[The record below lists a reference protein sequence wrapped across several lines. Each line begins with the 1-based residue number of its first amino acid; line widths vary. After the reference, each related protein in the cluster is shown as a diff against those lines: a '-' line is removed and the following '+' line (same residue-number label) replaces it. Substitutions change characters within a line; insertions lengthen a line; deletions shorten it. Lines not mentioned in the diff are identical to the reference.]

1 MAISQ
6 AIKNRIEK
14 LERKLLEVFE
24 PYGEENLIPE
34 KTADGWLIEGIVYD
48 TEKEALELADKL
60 RNDGVSAWL
69 DELAKDCWADYDE

>member
-1 MAISQ
+1 MAITQ

-34 KTADGWLIEGIVYD
+34 KTPEGWLIEGIVYD
-48 TEKEALELADKL
+48 TEKEAL
-60 RNDGVSAWL
+60 
-69 DELAKDCWADYDE
+69 

>member
-6 AIKNRIEK
+6 AIRNRIEK

-34 KTADGWLIEGIVYD
+34 QTAEGWLIEGIVYD

-60 RNDGVSAWL
+60 RNDGISAWI
-69 DELAKDCWADYDE
+69 DELAKDCWDDYEE